1 MSSLTVQPS
10 DQGEARPEGNSAEG
24 PLLSVNNLRVTFNLG
39 GGLLSRHR
47 GEVKAVDGVS
57 FDVRRGTTFG
67 LVGESGCGKS
77 TTGRAIM
84 NLTRPTGG
92 EVLFGGEDLVM
103 TKPARMREL
112 RREIQMVFQDPYSSL
127 NPRMRVI
134 DSIIEPMEIHGYL
147 TSDQRFERALSLI
160 ERVGLRADHLY
171 RFPHEFSGGQRQRIG
186 LARALALEPQ
196 LIIADEPVSALDVS
210 VQAQVLN
217 LLKSLQSEFGL
228 TYVFISHDMGVV
240 RYLADDIGVMYLGK
254 IVETGSSEQIFAD
267 PKHPYTRAL
276 LSAVP
281 SITSGSRR
289 ERIILSGDIPSPK
302 NPPSGCVFSSR
313 CPVAMPI
320 CSQQAP
326 PMRAVA
332 SDQGVA
338 CHLYGSE

>member
-1 MSSLTVQPS
+1 MSAIADAPL
-10 DQGEARPEGNSAEG
+10 GAAEAAAAGSAE
-24 PLLSVNNLRVTFNLG
+24 PETLLSVKDLRVTYKLG
-39 GGLLSRHR
+39 GGLFSRGR

-57 FDVRRGTTFG
+57 FEVRKGTTFG

-77 TTGRAIM
+77 TTGRAII
-84 NLTRPTGG
+84 NLTPPTGG
-92 EVLFGGEDLVM
+92 EVLFRGEDLATV
-103 TKPARMREL
+103 KSARMREL
-112 RREIQMVFQDPYSSL
+112 RRSIQMVFQDPYSSL

-134 DSIIEPMEIHGYL
+134 DSIVEPMDIHRYL
-147 TSDQRFERALSLI
+147 TKEQRFERALSLI

-186 LARALALEPQ
+186 LARALALDPE

-217 LLKSLQSEFGL
+217 LLKSLQVEFGL
-228 TYVFISHDMGVV
+228 TYVFISHDMSVV

-254 IVETGSSEQIFAD
+254 IVETGSSEAIFSN
-267 PKHPYTRAL
+267 PKHPYTQAL

-281 SITSGSRR
+281 STTPEGRR
-289 ERIILSGDIPSPK
+289 ERIILSGDLPSPK

-320 CSQQAP
+320 CSQRAP
-326 PMRAVA
+326 LLQRVGG
-332 SDQGVA
+332 QNVA
-338 CHLYGSE
+338 CHLYDEE